1 MKQYIINVEKFSTSP
16 WEKCVFS
23 RLWGWCCV
31 HWCDQNIKI
40 LLFKTFLSLL
50 LILTSIISYWEQYI
64 KVYYFAFIFHILVY
78 KIHKSFW
85 WIDYLITIKYLIFF
99 SSNLL
104 ALELT
109 FFFLL
114 IKLYTPFWAMFVLY
128 IIYSFTVK
136 TSLSLYLSHILLLC
150 FILFS
155 QSHKLSFKKYVVH
168 LNSIELLILSEC
180 VVILAVKIFYML
192 VKNSV
197 LLIWSSFHFASVLK
211 DVFS

>member
-23 RLWGWCCV
+23 RLWGWCCI
-31 HWCDQNIKI
+31 HWCDQNFKI

-64 KVYYFAFIFHILVY
+64 KIYYFAFIFHILVY

-85 WIDYLITIKYLIFF
+85 WIDYLITIKYLFFF

-109 FFFLL
+109 FFSIDKAIHTLL
-114 IKLYTPFWAMFVLY
+114 GNVCVIYNLFFYCENLFIIVFKSY
-128 IIYSFTVK
+128 IIIV
-136 TSLSLYLSHILLLC
+136 LH
-150 FILFS
+150 FI
-155 QSHKLSFKKYVVH
+155 
-168 LNSIELLILSEC
+168 
-180 VVILAVKIFYML
+180 
-192 VKNSV
+192 
-197 LLIWSSFHFASVLK
+197 
-211 DVFS
+211 